1 MPSILG
7 PLVLLILLPF
17 IGAVQGGVTLGVM
30 YLIHTKMRSK
40 LTQTNYG
47 QFDFDNFQKATFQDL
62 LVRLAI
68 IFIGTTLVLHFLDY
82 IFVGA
87 EIRRYRG
94 LVRIVLFVL
103 ETGAITAG
111 LYYMFR
117 LDRLR
122 LSILAGVNA
131 LVYLF
136 FLWYLTRGAAL
147 LV

>member
-1 MPSILG
+1 MDLWG
-7 PLVLLILLPF
+7 PLVLLVMLPV
-17 IGAVQGGVTLGVM
+17 IGAVQGGIALGAM
-30 YLIHTKMRSK
+30 YLMHTKMRDK
-40 LTQTNYG
+40 LTETTYG
-47 QFDFDNFQKATFQDL
+47 RFDFDNFQKIAFQDL

-68 IFIGTTLVLHFLDY
+68 IFIGTTFVLHFLDY
-82 IFVGA
+82 FLVGA

-94 LVRIVLFVL
+94 LVRCFLFIL

-111 LYYMFR
+111 LSYMFR

-122 LSILAGVNA
+122 LMVLAGVSA
-131 LVYLF
+131 VVYLF